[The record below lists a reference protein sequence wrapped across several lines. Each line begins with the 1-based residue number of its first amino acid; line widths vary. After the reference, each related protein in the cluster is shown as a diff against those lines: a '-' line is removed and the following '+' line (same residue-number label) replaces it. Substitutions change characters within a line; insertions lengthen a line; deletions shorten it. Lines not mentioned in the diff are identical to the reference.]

1 MSNNQQLFK
10 DAIAD
15 AKTLREVAV
24 ANAKAALEES
34 FMPRIQSMFERRVM
48 EADELEEKKED
59 ELDEKAT
66 YVVDKDNLIDS
77 LDENEEM
84 EEDLDLEELFNSLS
98 EDEDMEE
105 GYGAR
110 EYEMGKK
117 AGETMM
123 EEDDLEEDYDLEEIL
138 RELEEEDS
146 SIYEDY
152 DEDSMEEGTD
162 EDLNENS
169 MFEKASGGESIDEV
183 TVDELRDM
191 IQDAIRA
198 VMGGEAGAAGDEEM
212 GMDMTD
218 MDMGGAEG
226 DDEFNLDIE
235 DETEETEEK
244 PKKKKSKEEELD
256 ELFALYERKKKEK
269 EELDERKY
277 KYKGGKN
284 EKELDE
290 AFDKKA
296 NAPFGLG
303 KSKNKIGAPYGASGD
318 KKSGFNGA
326 YKNKLS
332 MKLNEKVKEVDEAKK
347 KEKEKE
353 LEEAINVIKSL
364 RGQLNEVN
372 LLNAKL
378 IYVNK
383 LFKASNLT
391 ENQKVNVVN
400 SFDKAQ
406 TLTEAKNIYEVLKNT
421 VKTSKVSSKT
431 TLKEHKS
438 FASSIVGG
446 TTAKSPIIS
455 TDDQITRMQQ
465 LAGIITK

>member
-59 ELDEKAT
+59 ELKEKAT
-66 YVVDKDNLIDS
+66 YIVDKDNLIDS

-98 EDEDMEE
+98 EDEDEE
-105 GYGAR
+105 LSAPPS
-110 EYEMGKK
+110 EININLD
-117 AGETMM
+117 
-123 EEDDLEEDYDLEEIL
+123 EEDLEDDYDLEEIL

-146 SIYEDY
+146 AMYE
-152 DEDSMEEGTD
+152 EEEMEEGK
-162 EDLNENS
+162 EELEENT

-198 VMGGEAGAAGDEEM
+198 VMGGEAGAAGDEEAD
-212 GMDMTD
+212 MDMD

-269 EELDERKY
+269 KELDERA
-277 KYKGGKN
+277 KYKGGIEEN
-284 EKELDE
+284 ELDE

-318 KKSGFNGA
+318 KKSGLNGA

-347 KEKEKE
+347 KEEE

>member
-48 EADELEEKKED
+48 DADELEEMKD
-59 ELDEKAT
+59 ELEEKAT
-66 YVVDKDNLIDS
+66 YIVDKDNLIDP

-98 EDEDMEE
+98 EDDDNMEEMYSDPDMEE
-105 GYGAR
+105 MYH
-110 EYEMGKK
+110 GK
-117 AGETMM
+117 EEM
-123 EEDDLEEDYDLEEIL
+123 EEDYNLEEIL

-146 SIYEDY
+146 AIYEGD

-235 DETEETEEK
+235 DETEEK

-277 KYKGGKN
+277 KYKGGKD

-332 MKLNEKVKEVDEAKK
+332 MKLNEKVKEVEEAKK
-347 KEKEKE
+347 KEKE

>member
-48 EADELEEKKED
+48 DADELEEMKDD
-59 ELDEKAT
+59 ELKEKAT
-66 YVVDKDNLIDS
+66 YTVDKDNLIDS
-77 LDENEEM
+77 LDENDEM

-98 EDEDMEE
+98 EDEDSIGNSM
-105 GYGAR
+105 
-110 EYEMGKK
+110 YEMDS
-117 AGETMM
+117 EMS
-123 EEDDLEEDYDLEEIL
+123 EEDLEEDYNLEEIL
-138 RELEEEDS
+138 RELEEES
-146 SIYEDY
+146 NEMYEDY
-152 DEDSMEEGTD
+152 DEMEEGK
-162 EDLNENS
+162 EELEENT

-198 VMGGEAGAAGDEEM
+198 VMGGEAGAAGDEEA
-212 GMDMTD
+212 DMD
-218 MDMGGAEG
+218 MDMGMDAEG

-269 EELDERKY
+269 QELDERA
-277 KYKGGKN
+277 KYKGGKDKE

-332 MKLNEKVKEVDEAKK
+332 MKLNEKIKEVDEAKK
-347 KEKEKE
+347 KEKE

-421 VKTSKVSSKT
+421 TKSSKVSSKT

>member
-48 EADELEEKKED
+48 DEDELEEMKDD
-59 ELDEKAT
+59 ELKEKAT
-66 YVVDKDNLIDS
+66 YTVDQNNLIDS
-77 LDENEEM
+77 LDEMEKMEEM
-84 EEDLDLEELFNSLS
+84 EEDIDLEELFNSLS
-98 EDEDMEE
+98 EDEDTRGNSM
-105 GYGAR
+105 
-110 EYEMGKK
+110 YEMDS
-117 AGETMM
+117 EMS
-123 EEDDLEEDYDLEEIL
+123 EEDLEEDYNLEEIL
-138 RELEEEDS
+138 RELEEENS
-146 SIYEDY
+146 SIYED
-152 DEDSMEEGTD
+152 EDMEEGID

-198 VMGGEAGAAGDEEM
+198 VMGGEAGAAGDE
-212 GMDMTD
+212 D
-218 MDMGGAEG
+218 MDVDLDMDAEG
-226 DDEFNLDIE
+226 GDEFNLDIE

-269 EELDERKY
+269 QELDERA

-284 EKELDE
+284 QKELDE

-332 MKLNEKVKEVDEAKK
+332 MKLNEKIKEVDEAKK
-347 KEKEKE
+347 KEKE

-421 VKTSKVSSKT
+421 TKSSKVSSKT

>member
-84 EEDLDLEELFNSLS
+84 EEGEDLDLEELFNSLS
-98 EDEDMEE
+98 EEDDDN
-105 GYGAR
+105 
-110 EYEMGKK
+110 
-117 AGETMM
+117 MM
-123 EEDDLEEDYDLEEIL
+123 EMDSEMSEEDLEEDYDLEEIL
-138 RELEEEDS
+138 RELEEES
-146 SIYEDY
+146 NEIYEDY
-152 DEDSMEEGTD
+152 DEVEEGTD

-212 GMDMTD
+212 DMD

-235 DETEETEEK
+235 DETEEK

-277 KYKGGKN
+277 KYKGGKD

-332 MKLNEKVKEVDEAKK
+332 MKLNEKVKEVEEAKK
-347 KEKEKE
+347 KEKE

-391 ENQKVNVVN
+391 ENQKVYVFN

>member
-98 EDEDMEE
+98 EDEDNMEE
-105 GYGAR
+105 MYSDSDM
-110 EYEMGKK
+110 EEMYHGK
-117 AGETMM
+117 EEM
-123 EEDDLEEDYDLEEIL
+123 EEDYNLEEIL

-146 SIYEDY
+146 AIYEGD
-152 DEDSMEEGTD
+152 DEMEEGK
-162 EDLNENS
+162 EELEENT

-198 VMGGEAGAAGDEEM
+198 VMGGEAGAAGDEEAD
-212 GMDMTD
+212 MDMD

-269 EELDERKY
+269 EELDERAKY

-290 AFDKKA
+290 AYDKKA

-318 KKSGFNGA
+318 KKSGLNGA

-421 VKTSKVSSKT
+421 TKSSKVSSKT

>member
-48 EADELEEKKED
+48 EADELEEMKD
-59 ELDEKAT
+59 ELEEKAT
-66 YVVDKDNLIDS
+66 YIVDKDNLIDP
-77 LDENEEM
+77 LDEMEEM
-84 EEDLDLEELFNSLS
+84 EEGEDLDLEELFNSLS

-117 AGETMM
+117 AGMM

-138 RELEEEDS
+138 RELEEENS
-146 SIYEDY
+146 SIYED
-152 DEDSMEEGTD
+152 EDMEEGKD

-198 VMGGEAGAAGDEEM
+198 VMGGEAGAAGDE
-212 GMDMTD
+212 D
-218 MDMGGAEG
+218 MDVDLDMDAEG

-235 DETEETEEK
+235 DETEEM

-269 EELDERKY
+269 QELDERA

-284 EKELDE
+284 QKELDE
-290 AFDKKA
+290 AFNKKV

-332 MKLNEKVKEVDEAKK
+332 MKLNEKIKEVDEAKK
-347 KEKEKE
+347 KEKE

-421 VKTSKVSSKT
+421 TKSSKVSSKT

>member
-1 MSNNQQLFK
+1 M
-10 DAIAD
+10 
-15 AKTLREVAV
+15 
-24 ANAKAALEES
+24 EEG
-34 FMPRIQSMFERRVM
+34 
-48 EADELEEKKED
+48 
-59 ELDEKAT
+59 
-66 YVVDKDNLIDS
+66 
-77 LDENEEM
+77 
-84 EEDLDLEELFNSLS
+84 EDLDLEELFNSLS
-98 EDEDMEE
+98 EEDDD
-105 GYGAR
+105 
-110 EYEMGKK
+110 K
-117 AGETMM
+117 MM
-123 EEDDLEEDYDLEEIL
+123 EMYSEELSEEDLEEDYNLEEIL
-138 RELEEEDS
+138 RELEEES
-146 SIYEDY
+146 NEIYEGD
-152 DEDSMEEGTD
+152 DEIEEGTD

-198 VMGGEAGAAGDEEM
+198 VMGGEAGAAGDEEAD
-212 GMDMTD
+212 MDMD

-318 KKSGFNGA
+318 KKSGLNGA

-332 MKLNEKVKEVDEAKK
+332 MKLNEKVKEVEEAKK
-347 KEKEKE
+347 KEKE

>member
-1 MSNNQQLFK
+1 
-10 DAIAD
+10 
-15 AKTLREVAV
+15 
-24 ANAKAALEES
+24 
-34 FMPRIQSMFERRVM
+34 MFERRVM

-59 ELDEKAT
+59 ELKEKAT
-66 YVVDKDNLIDS
+66 YIVDKDNLIDS
-77 LDENEEM
+77 LDETEEM
-84 EEDLDLEELFNSLS
+84 EEGEYLDLEELFNSLS
-98 EDEDMEE
+98 EEEEMEE

-117 AGETMM
+117 AGMM
-123 EEDDLEEDYDLEEIL
+123 EEDDLEEDYNLEEIL

-146 SIYEDY
+146 AMYEDY
-152 DEDSMEEGTD
+152 DEMEEGKD

-198 VMGGEAGAAGDEEM
+198 VMGGEAGAAGDE
-212 GMDMTD
+212 D
-218 MDMGGAEG
+218 MDVDLDMDAEG
-226 DDEFNLDIE
+226 GDEFNLDIE
-235 DETEETEEK
+235 DETEEM

-269 EELDERKY
+269 QELDERA

-284 EKELDE
+284 QKELDE
-290 AFDKKA
+290 AFNKKV

-303 KSKNKIGAPYGASGD
+303 NSKSKIGAPYGASGD

-332 MKLNEKVKEVDEAKK
+332 MKLNEKIKEVDEAKK
-347 KEKEKE
+347 KEKE

-421 VKTSKVSSKT
+421 TKSSKVSSKT

>member
-66 YVVDKDNLIDS
+66 YIVDKDNLIDS

-98 EDEDMEE
+98 EDEDEE
-105 GYGAR
+105 LSAPPS
-110 EYEMGKK
+110 EININLD
-117 AGETMM
+117 
-123 EEDDLEEDYDLEEIL
+123 EEDLEEDYNLEEIL
-138 RELEEEDS
+138 RELEEES
-146 SIYEDY
+146 NEIYEGD
-152 DEDSMEEGTD
+152 DEIEEGTD

-198 VMGGEAGAAGDEEM
+198 VMGGEAGAAGDEEAD
-212 GMDMTD
+212 MDMD

-235 DETEETEEK
+235 DETEEK

-277 KYKGGKN
+277 KFKGGKD

-318 KKSGFNGA
+318 KKSGLNGA

>member
-1 MSNNQQLFK
+1 MSNNQKLFK

-34 FMPRIQSMFERRVM
+34 FMPRIQSMFEKRIM
-48 EADELEEKKED
+48 ESEELEEAEE
-59 ELDEKAT
+59 ELKEKAT
-66 YVVDKDNLIDS
+66 YIVDKDNLIDS

-84 EEDLDLEELFNSLS
+84 EEEIDLEELFNSLS
-98 EDEDMEE
+98 EEEDMEE

-117 AGETMM
+117 AGEEMM
-123 EEDDLEEDYDLEEIL
+123 EEEDLEEDYDLEEIL
-138 RELEEEDS
+138 RELEEES
-146 SIYEDY
+146 NEIYEE
-152 DEDSMEEGTD
+152 EDSMEEGTD

-169 MFEKASGGESIDEV
+169 MFEKAGGKENIDEV

-198 VMGGEAGAAGDEEM
+198 VMGGEEGVSGEEEM
-212 GMDMTD
+212 DMDVDLGGEDEMD
-218 MDMGGAEG
+218 MDMDLEAGE
-226 DDEFNLDIE
+226 E
-235 DETEETEEK
+235 EETEEK
-244 PKKKKSKEEELD
+244 PKKKSKKDELD
-256 ELFALYERKKKEK
+256 ELFALYEKKK
-269 EELDERKY
+269 EELDERR
-277 KYKGGKN
+277 KYKGGSGK
-284 EKELDE
+284 KDDLDE
-290 AFDKKA
+290 SAEAVKG
-296 NAPFGLG
+296 APFGKG
-303 KSKNKIGAPYGASGD
+303 GAKSKIGAPYGAAGD
-318 KKSGFNGA
+318 KKSGLNGA

-332 MKLNEKVKEVDEAKK
+332 MKLNEKSKDLEEVEDVEEAKK
-347 KEKEKE
+347 MKDD
-353 LEEAINVIKSL
+353 LEEAINVIKTL

-383 LFKASNLT
+383 IFKANQLT

-421 VKTSKVSSKT
+421 VKTSKVTSKT

>member
-48 EADELEEKKED
+48 EADELEEKKEE
-59 ELDEKAT
+59 ELKEKAT
-66 YVVDKDNLIDS
+66 YIVDKDNLIDS
-77 LDENEEM
+77 LDETEEM
-84 EEDLDLEELFNSLS
+84 EEGKDELEEDYDNMEELDLEELFNSLS
-98 EDEDMEE
+98 EEDDD
-105 GYGAR
+105 
-110 EYEMGKK
+110 
-117 AGETMM
+117 MM
-123 EEDDLEEDYDLEEIL
+123 EMNSEMSEEDLEEDYDLEEIL
-138 RELEEEDS
+138 RELEEEANE
-146 SIYEDY
+146 IYEGD
-152 DEDSMEEGTD
+152 DEMEEGK
-162 EDLNENS
+162 EELEENT

-198 VMGGEAGAAGDEEM
+198 VMGGEAGAAGDEETD
-212 GMDMTD
+212 MDMTD
-218 MDMGGAEG
+218 MDAGG
-226 DDEFNLDIE
+226 DDEFDLDIE
-235 DETEETEEK
+235 DETEEETEEK

-269 EELDERKY
+269 EELDERA
-277 KYKGGKN
+277 KYKGGKK

-290 AFDKKA
+290 AYDKKA

-303 KSKNKIGAPYGASGD
+303 KSKNKIGAPYGAAGD
-318 KKSGFNGA
+318 KKSGLNGA

-364 RGQLNEVN
+364 RSQLNEVN

>member
-1 MSNNQQLFK
+1 MSNNQKLFK

-34 FMPRIQSMFERRVM
+34 FMPRIQSMFEKRIM
-48 EADELEEKKED
+48 ESEELEEAEE
-59 ELDEKAT
+59 ELKEKAT
-66 YVVDKDNLIDS
+66 YIVDKDNLIDS

-84 EEDLDLEELFNSLS
+84 EEEIDLEELFNSLS
-98 EDEDMEE
+98 EEEDMEE

-117 AGETMM
+117 AGEEMM
-123 EEDDLEEDYDLEEIL
+123 EEEDLEEDYDLEEIL
-138 RELEEEDS
+138 RELEEES
-146 SIYEDY
+146 NEIYEE
-152 DEDSMEEGTD
+152 EDSMEEGTD

-169 MFEKASGGESIDEV
+169 MFEKAGGKENIDEV

-198 VMGGEAGAAGDEEM
+198 VMGGEEGVSGEEEM
-212 GMDMTD
+212 DMDVDLGGEDEMD
-218 MDMGGAEG
+218 MDMDLEAGE
-226 DDEFNLDIE
+226 E
-235 DETEETEEK
+235 EETEEK
-244 PKKKKSKEEELD
+244 PKKKSKKDELD
-256 ELFALYERKKKEK
+256 ELFALYEKKK
-269 EELDERKY
+269 EELDERR
-277 KYKGGKN
+277 KYKGGSGK
-284 EKELDE
+284 KDDLDE
-290 AFDKKA
+290 SAEAVKG
-296 NAPFGLG
+296 APFGKG
-303 KSKNKIGAPYGASGD
+303 GAKSKIGAPYGAAGD
-318 KKSGFNGA
+318 KKSGLNGA

-332 MKLNEKVKEVDEAKK
+332 MKLNEKSKDLEEVEDVEEAKK
-347 KEKEKE
+347 MKDD
-353 LEEAINVIKSL
+353 LEEAINVIKTL

-383 LFKASNLT
+383 IFKANQLT

-421 VKTSKVSSKT
+421 VKTSKVTSKT

-455 TDDQITRMQQ
+455 ADDTITRMQE

>member
-1 MSNNQQLFK
+1 MSNNQKLFK

-34 FMPRIQSMFERRVM
+34 FMPRIQSMFEKRIM
-48 EADELEEKKED
+48 ESEELEEAEE
-59 ELDEKAT
+59 ELKEKAT
-66 YVVDKDNLIDS
+66 YIVDKDNLIDS

-84 EEDLDLEELFNSLS
+84 EEEIDLEELFNSLS
-98 EDEDMEE
+98 EEEDMEE

-117 AGETMM
+117 AGEEMM
-123 EEDDLEEDYDLEEIL
+123 EEEDLEEDYDLEEIL
-138 RELEEEDS
+138 RELEEES
-146 SIYEDY
+146 NEIYEE
-152 DEDSMEEGTD
+152 EDSMEEGTD

-169 MFEKASGGESIDEV
+169 MFEKAGGKENIDEV

-198 VMGGEAGAAGDEEM
+198 VMGGEEGVSGEEEM
-212 GMDMTD
+212 DMDVDLGGEDEMD
-218 MDMGGAEG
+218 MDMDLEAGE
-226 DDEFNLDIE
+226 E
-235 DETEETEEK
+235 EETEEK
-244 PKKKKSKEEELD
+244 PKKKSKKDELD
-256 ELFALYERKKKEK
+256 ELFALYEKKK
-269 EELDERKY
+269 EELDERR
-277 KYKGGKN
+277 KYKGGSGK
-284 EKELDE
+284 KDDLDE
-290 AFDKKA
+290 SAEAIKG
-296 NAPFGLG
+296 APFGKG
-303 KSKNKIGAPYGASGD
+303 GAKSKIGAPYGAAGD
-318 KKSGFNGA
+318 KKSGLNGA

-332 MKLNEKVKEVDEAKK
+332 MKLNEKSKDLEEVEDVEEAKK
-347 KEKEKE
+347 MKDD
-353 LEEAINVIKSL
+353 LEEAINVIKTL

-383 LFKASNLT
+383 IFKANQLT

-421 VKTSKVSSKT
+421 VKTSKVTSKT

-455 TDDQITRMQQ
+455 ADDTITRMQE

>member
-48 EADELEEKKED
+48 EADELEEIQDD
-59 ELDEKAT
+59 ELKEKAT
-66 YVVDKDNLIDS
+66 YTVDKDSLIDS
-77 LDENEEM
+77 LDEMEAMEEM
-84 EEDLDLEELFNSLS
+84 EEDIDLEELFNSLS
-98 EDEDMEE
+98 EDEDTMENKM
-105 GYGAR
+105 
-110 EYEMGKK
+110 YEKDHDMMEMYPEK
-117 AGETMM
+117 EM
-123 EEDDLEEDYDLEEIL
+123 EEDYNLEEIL
-138 RELEEEDS
+138 RELEEENS

-152 DEDSMEEGTD
+152 DEMEEGTD

-198 VMGGEAGAAGDEEM
+198 VMGGEAGAAGDED
-212 GMDMTD
+212 MDVD
-218 MDMGGAEG
+218 LDMGGAEG

-235 DETEETEEK
+235 DETEEK

-269 EELDERKY
+269 QELDERA
-277 KYKGGKN
+277 KYKGGN
-284 EKELDE
+284 NQKELDE
-290 AFDKKA
+290 AFNKKV

-303 KSKNKIGAPYGASGD
+303 NSKSKIGAPYGASGD

-332 MKLNEKVKEVDEAKK
+332 MKLNEKIKEVDEAKK
-347 KEKEKE
+347 KEKE

-421 VKTSKVSSKT
+421 TKSSKVSSKT

>member
-48 EADELEEKKED
+48 DADELEEMKD
-59 ELDEKAT
+59 ELEEKAT
-66 YVVDKDNLIDS
+66 YIVDKDNLIDP

-198 VMGGEAGAAGDEEM
+198 VMGGEAGAAGDEEAD
-212 GMDMTD
+212 MDMD

-235 DETEETEEK
+235 DETEEK

-277 KYKGGKN
+277 KYKGGKD

-318 KKSGFNGA
+318 KKSGLNGA

-347 KEKEKE
+347 KEKE

>member
-48 EADELEEKKED
+48 EADELEEKKEE
-59 ELDEKAT
+59 ELKEKAT
-66 YVVDKDNLIDS
+66 YIVDKDNLIDS
-77 LDENEEM
+77 LDETEEM
-84 EEDLDLEELFNSLS
+84 EEGKDELEEDYDNMEELDLEELFNSLS
-98 EDEDMEE
+98 EDDDN
-105 GYGAR
+105 
-110 EYEMGKK
+110 
-117 AGETMM
+117 MM
-123 EEDDLEEDYDLEEIL
+123 EMNSEMSEEDLEEDYDLEEIL
-138 RELEEEDS
+138 RELEEEANE
-146 SIYEDY
+146 IYEGD
-152 DEDSMEEGTD
+152 DEIEEGK
-162 EDLNENS
+162 EELEENT

-198 VMGGEAGAAGDEEM
+198 VMGGEAGAAGDEETD
-212 GMDMTD
+212 MDMTD
-218 MDMGGAEG
+218 MDAGG
-226 DDEFNLDIE
+226 DDEFDLDIE
-235 DETEETEEK
+235 DETEEK

-269 EELDERKY
+269 EELDERA
-277 KYKGGKN
+277 KYKGGKDKE

-290 AFDKKA
+290 AYDKKA

-303 KSKNKIGAPYGASGD
+303 KSKNKIGAPYGAAGD
-318 KKSGFNGA
+318 KKSGLNGA

-364 RGQLNEVN
+364 RSQLNEVN

>member
-1 MSNNQQLFK
+1 
-10 DAIAD
+10 
-15 AKTLREVAV
+15 
-24 ANAKAALEES
+24 
-34 FMPRIQSMFERRVM
+34 M
-48 EADELEEKKED
+48 E
-59 ELDEKAT
+59 
-66 YVVDKDNLIDS
+66 
-77 LDENEEM
+77 
-84 EEDLDLEELFNSLS
+84 
-98 EDEDMEE
+98 
-105 GYGAR
+105 
-110 EYEMGKK
+110 
-117 AGETMM
+117 
-123 EEDDLEEDYDLEEIL
+123 DLEEDYNLEEIL
-138 RELEEEDS
+138 RELEEENS

-152 DEDSMEEGTD
+152 DEMEEGTD

-198 VMGGEAGAAGDEEM
+198 VMGGEAGAAGDED
-212 GMDMTD
+212 MDVD
-218 MDMGGAEG
+218 LDMGGAEG

-235 DETEETEEK
+235 DETEEK

-269 EELDERKY
+269 QELDERA
-277 KYKGGKN
+277 KYKGGN
-284 EKELDE
+284 NQKELDE
-290 AFDKKA
+290 AFNKKV

-303 KSKNKIGAPYGASGD
+303 NSKSKIGAPYGASGD

-332 MKLNEKVKEVDEAKK
+332 MKLNEKIKEVDEAKK
-347 KEKEKE
+347 KEKE

-421 VKTSKVSSKT
+421 TKSSKVSSKT
-431 TLKEHKS
+431 T
-438 FASSIVGG
+438 
-446 TTAKSPIIS
+446 
-455 TDDQITRMQQ
+455 
-465 LAGIITK
+465 

>member
-48 EADELEEKKED
+48 EVDELEEKKED
-59 ELDEKAT
+59 ELKEKAT
-66 YVVDKDNLIDS
+66 YIVDKDNLIDS

-98 EDEDMEE
+98 EDEDNMEE
-105 GYGAR
+105 MYH
-110 EYEMGKK
+110 
-117 AGETMM
+117 GEEEM
-123 EEDDLEEDYDLEEIL
+123 EEDYNLEEIL

-198 VMGGEAGAAGDEEM
+198 VMGGEAGAAGDEEAD
-212 GMDMTD
+212 MDMD

-269 EELDERKY
+269 EELGERAG
-277 KYKGGKN
+277 YKGRKQ

-290 AFDKKA
+290 AYDKKA

-318 KKSGFNGA
+318 KKSGLNGA

-332 MKLNEKVKEVDEAKK
+332 MKLNEKVKEVEEAKK
-347 KEKEKE
+347 KEKE
-353 LEEAINVIKSL
+353 LEEAINVIKNL

>member
-1 MSNNQQLFK
+1 MSNNQKLFK

-34 FMPRIQSMFERRVM
+34 FMPRIQSMFEKRIM
-48 EADELEEKKED
+48 ESEELEEAEE
-59 ELDEKAT
+59 ELKEKAT
-66 YVVDKDNLIDS
+66 YIVDKDNLIDS

-84 EEDLDLEELFNSLS
+84 EEEIDLEELFNSLS
-98 EDEDMEE
+98 EEEDMEE

-117 AGETMM
+117 AGEEMM
-123 EEDDLEEDYDLEEIL
+123 EEEDLEEDYDLEEIL
-138 RELEEEDS
+138 RELEEES
-146 SIYEDY
+146 NEIYEE
-152 DEDSMEEGTD
+152 EDSMEEGTD

-169 MFEKASGGESIDEV
+169 MFEKAGGKENIDEV

-198 VMGGEAGAAGDEEM
+198 VMGGEAGVSGEEEM
-212 GMDMTD
+212 DMDVDLGGEDEMDMD
-218 MDMGGAEG
+218 LEAGE
-226 DDEFNLDIE
+226 E
-235 DETEETEEK
+235 EETEEK
-244 PKKKKSKEEELD
+244 PKKKSKKDELD
-256 ELFALYERKKKEK
+256 ELFALYEKKK
-269 EELDERKY
+269 EELDERR
-277 KYKGGKN
+277 KYKGGSGK
-284 EKELDE
+284 KDDLDE
-290 AFDKKA
+290 SAEAVKG
-296 NAPFGLG
+296 APFGKG
-303 KSKNKIGAPYGASGD
+303 GAKSKIGAPYGAAGD
-318 KKSGFNGA
+318 KKSGLNGA

-332 MKLNEKVKEVDEAKK
+332 MKLNEKSKDLEEVEDVEEAKK
-347 KEKEKE
+347 MKDD
-353 LEEAINVIKSL
+353 LEEAINVIKTL

-383 LFKASNLT
+383 IFKANQLT

-421 VKTSKVSSKT
+421 VKTSKVTSKT

-455 TDDQITRMQQ
+455 ADDTITRMQE

>member
-1 MSNNQQLFK
+1 
-10 DAIAD
+10 
-15 AKTLREVAV
+15 
-24 ANAKAALEES
+24 
-34 FMPRIQSMFERRVM
+34 
-48 EADELEEKKED
+48 
-59 ELDEKAT
+59 
-66 YVVDKDNLIDS
+66 
-77 LDENEEM
+77 
-84 EEDLDLEELFNSLS
+84 
-98 EDEDMEE
+98 
-105 GYGAR
+105 
-110 EYEMGKK
+110 
-117 AGETMM
+117 
-123 EEDDLEEDYDLEEIL
+123 
-138 RELEEEDS
+138 
-146 SIYEDY
+146 
-152 DEDSMEEGTD
+152 MEEGTD

-212 GMDMTD
+212 DMD
-218 MDMGGAEG
+218 MDMGMDAEG

-269 EELDERKY
+269 KELDERA
-277 KYKGGKN
+277 KYKGGKI
-284 EKELDE
+284 EEELDE
-290 AFDKKA
+290 AYDKKA

>member
-48 EADELEEKKED
+48 EADELEEMTD
-59 ELDEKAT
+59 ELEEKAT
-66 YVVDKDNLIDS
+66 YTVDKDNLIDS
-77 LDENEEM
+77 LDEMEEM
-84 EEDLDLEELFNSLS
+84 EEDIDLEELFNSLS
-98 EDEDMEE
+98 EDEDSMGNE
-105 GYGAR
+105 R
-110 EYEMGKK
+110 YEMNS
-117 AGETMM
+117 ELS
-123 EEDDLEEDYDLEEIL
+123 EEDLEEDYNLEEIL
-138 RELEEEDS
+138 RELEEENS
-146 SIYEDY
+146 SIYED
-152 DEDSMEEGTD
+152 DGEMEEGK
-162 EDLNENS
+162 EELEENT

-198 VMGGEAGAAGDEEM
+198 VMGGEAGAAGDE
-212 GMDMTD
+212 D
-218 MDMGGAEG
+218 MDVDLDMDAEDG
-226 DDEFNLDIE
+226 DEFNLDIE
-235 DETEETEEK
+235 DETEEM

-269 EELDERKY
+269 QELDERA

-284 EKELDE
+284 QKELDE
-290 AFDKKA
+290 AFNKKV

-332 MKLNEKVKEVDEAKK
+332 MKLNEKIKEVDEAKK
-347 KEKEKE
+347 KEKE

-421 VKTSKVSSKT
+421 TKSSKVSSKT

>member
-98 EDEDMEE
+98 EDDDNMEEMYSDPDMEE
-105 GYGAR
+105 MYH
-110 EYEMGKK
+110 GK
-117 AGETMM
+117 EEM
-123 EEDDLEEDYDLEEIL
+123 EEDYNLEEIL

-146 SIYEDY
+146 AIYEGD

-162 EDLNENS
+162 GDLNENS

-212 GMDMTD
+212 DMD

-277 KYKGGKN
+277 KYKGGKD

>member
-1 MSNNQQLFK
+1 
-10 DAIAD
+10 
-15 AKTLREVAV
+15 
-24 ANAKAALEES
+24 
-34 FMPRIQSMFERRVM
+34 MPRIQSMFERRVM

-59 ELDEKAT
+59 ELKEKAT
-66 YVVDKDNLIDS
+66 YIVDKDNLIDS
-77 LDENEEM
+77 LDETEEM
-84 EEDLDLEELFNSLS
+84 EEGEDLDLEELFNSLS
-98 EDEDMEE
+98 EEDD
-105 GYGAR
+105 GN
-110 EYEMGKK
+110 
-117 AGETMM
+117 MM
-123 EEDDLEEDYDLEEIL
+123 EMDSEELSEEDLEEDYNLEEIL
-138 RELEEEDS
+138 RELEEES
-146 SIYEDY
+146 NEIYEE
-152 DEDSMEEGTD
+152 EDSMEEGTD

-212 GMDMTD
+212 DMDMTD

-244 PKKKKSKEEELD
+244 PKKKKSKEEELE

-269 EELDERKY
+269 EELDERA
-277 KYKGGKN
+277 KYKGGKK

-290 AFDKKA
+290 AYDKKA

-318 KKSGFNGA
+318 KKSGLNGA

-347 KEKEKE
+347 KEKE

>member
-98 EDEDMEE
+98 EDEDSM
-105 GYGAR
+105 GNSM
-110 EYEMGKK
+110 YEKDDD
-117 AGETMM
+117 MM
-123 EEDDLEEDYDLEEIL
+123 EMDSEMSEEDLEEDYDLEEIL

-146 SIYEDY
+146 AMYEDY
-152 DEDSMEEGTD
+152 DEMEEGK
-162 EDLNENS
+162 EELEENT

-198 VMGGEAGAAGDEEM
+198 VMGGEAGAAGDEEVD
-212 GMDMTD
+212 MDMD

-269 EELDERKY
+269 EELDERAKY

-290 AFDKKA
+290 AYDKKA

-318 KKSGFNGA
+318 KKSGLNGA

>member
-59 ELDEKAT
+59 ELKEKAT
-66 YVVDKDNLIDS
+66 YIVDKDNLIDS

-98 EDEDMEE
+98 EDEDSM
-105 GYGAR
+105 GNSM
-110 EYEMGKK
+110 YEKDDD
-117 AGETMM
+117 MM
-123 EEDDLEEDYDLEEIL
+123 EMDSEMSEEDLEEDYDLEEIL

-146 SIYEDY
+146 AMYEDY
-152 DEDSMEEGTD
+152 DEMEEGK
-162 EDLNENS
+162 EELEENT

-198 VMGGEAGAAGDEEM
+198 VMGGEAGAAGDEEAD
-212 GMDMTD
+212 MDMD

-226 DDEFNLDIE
+226 EDEFNLDIE

-269 EELDERKY
+269 EELDERAKY

-290 AFDKKA
+290 AYDKKA

-318 KKSGFNGA
+318 KKSGLNGA

-332 MKLNEKVKEVDEAKK
+332 MKLNEKVKEVEEAKK
-347 KEKEKE
+347 KEKE

>member
-1 MSNNQQLFK
+1 MSNNQKLFK

-34 FMPRIQSMFERRVM
+34 FMPRIQSMFEKRIM
-48 EADELEEKKED
+48 ESEELEEAEE
-59 ELDEKAT
+59 ELKEKAT
-66 YVVDKDNLIDS
+66 YIVDKDNLIDS

-84 EEDLDLEELFNSLS
+84 EEEIDLEELFNSLS
-98 EDEDMEE
+98 EEEDMEE

-117 AGETMM
+117 AGEEMM
-123 EEDDLEEDYDLEEIL
+123 EEEDLEEDYDLEEIL
-138 RELEEEDS
+138 RELEEES
-146 SIYEDY
+146 NEIYEE
-152 DEDSMEEGTD
+152 EDSMEEGTD

-169 MFEKASGGESIDEV
+169 MFEKAGGKENIDEV

-198 VMGGEAGAAGDEEM
+198 VMGGEAGVSGEEEM
-212 GMDMTD
+212 DMDVDMGGEGEMD
-218 MDMGGAEG
+218 MDMDLEAGE
-226 DDEFNLDIE
+226 E
-235 DETEETEEK
+235 EETEEK
-244 PKKKKSKEEELD
+244 PKKKSKKDELD
-256 ELFALYERKKKEK
+256 ELFALYEKKK
-269 EELDERKY
+269 EELDERR
-277 KYKGGKN
+277 KYKGGSGK
-284 EKELDE
+284 KDDLDE
-290 AFDKKA
+290 SAEAVKG
-296 NAPFGLG
+296 APFGKG
-303 KSKNKIGAPYGASGD
+303 GAKSKIGAPYGAAGD
-318 KKSGFNGA
+318 KKSGLNGA

-332 MKLNEKVKEVDEAKK
+332 MKLNEKSKDLEEVEDVEEAKK
-347 KEKEKE
+347 MKDD
-353 LEEAINVIKSL
+353 LEEAINVIKTL

-383 LFKASNLT
+383 IFKANQLT

-421 VKTSKVSSKT
+421 VKTSKVTSKT

-455 TDDQITRMQQ
+455 ADDTITRMQE

>member
-48 EADELEEKKED
+48 DADELEEMKD
-59 ELDEKAT
+59 ELEEKAT
-66 YVVDKDNLIDS
+66 YIVDKDNLIDP

-98 EDEDMEE
+98 EDDDNMEEMYSDPDMEE
-105 GYGAR
+105 MYH
-110 EYEMGKK
+110 GK
-117 AGETMM
+117 EEM
-123 EEDDLEEDYDLEEIL
+123 EEDYNLEEIL

-146 SIYEDY
+146 AIYEGD

-212 GMDMTD
+212 DMDMD
-218 MDMGGAEG
+218 MDMGGVEG

-277 KYKGGKN
+277 KYKGGKD

-318 KKSGFNGA
+318 KKSGLNGA

-332 MKLNEKVKEVDEAKK
+332 MKLNEKVKEVEEAKK
-347 KEKEKE
+347 KEKE

>member
-48 EADELEEKKED
+48 EADELEEKEEKE
-59 ELDEKAT
+59 LKEKAT
-66 YVVDKDNLIDS
+66 YIVDKDNLIDS
-77 LDENEEM
+77 LDENGEM
-84 EEDLDLEELFNSLS
+84 EEGKDELEEDYDNMEELDLEELFNSLS
-98 EDEDMEE
+98 EDDDN
-105 GYGAR
+105 
-110 EYEMGKK
+110 
-117 AGETMM
+117 MM
-123 EEDDLEEDYDLEEIL
+123 EMDSELSEEDLEEDYDLEEIL
-138 RELEEEDS
+138 RELEEEANE
-146 SIYEDY
+146 IYEGD
-152 DEDSMEEGTD
+152 DESMEEGKD
-162 EDLNENS
+162 ELEENT
-169 MFEKASGGESIDEV
+169 MFEKASGKENIDEV

-212 GMDMTD
+212 D
-218 MDMGGAEG
+218 MDDMDVNM
-226 DDEFNLDIE
+226 DDEEGGEEEEFDLDVE
-235 DETEETEEK
+235 DEEEK

-269 EELDERKY
+269 KELDERA
-277 KYKGGKN
+277 KYKGGEE

-290 AFDKKA
+290 AYDKKA

-303 KSKNKIGAPYGASGD
+303 KSKNKIGAPYGAAGD
-318 KKSGFNGA
+318 KKSGLNGA

-332 MKLNEKVKEVDEAKK
+332 MKLNEKIKEVDEAKK

-364 RGQLNEVN
+364 RSQLNEVN

-406 TLTEAKNIYEVLKNT
+406 TLNEAKNIYEVLKNT

>member
-48 EADELEEKKED
+48 DADELEEMKD
-59 ELDEKAT
+59 ELEEKAT
-66 YVVDKDNLIDS
+66 YIVDKDNLIDP

-98 EDEDMEE
+98 EDDDNMEEMYSDPDMEE
-105 GYGAR
+105 MYH
-110 EYEMGKK
+110 GK
-117 AGETMM
+117 EEM
-123 EEDDLEEDYDLEEIL
+123 EEDYNLEEIL

-146 SIYEDY
+146 AIYEGD

-212 GMDMTD
+212 DMD
-218 MDMGGAEG
+218 MDMGMDAEG

-318 KKSGFNGA
+318 KKSGLNGA

-332 MKLNEKVKEVDEAKK
+332 MKLNEKVKEVEEAKK
-347 KEKEKE
+347 KEKE